1 MNSKHEWKNPFY
13 LSYSTNI
20 LLFFAGWGIWWSFFQ
35 IWLTT
40 KEGFSGAQ
48 VGVIYSFN
56 SAISLFVNLA
66 YSNVQDR
73 LGTKR

>member
-56 SAISLFVNLA
+56 L
-66 YSNVQDR
+66 
-73 LGTKR
+73 